1 MRGGWDIFQKKSKA
15 DVIELVFTPLR
26 DSSNRVSMG
35 SQYPIKQ
42 NKESIMTPDQINRQ
56 SKYVQEAFVQ
66 LLDERNNAHNRAEF
80 YHKET
85 KKLSGTVVFLFAII
99 GVMGMGILMMNNVIS
114 NQRVEMS
121 RMASEAYDN
130 AVANAEALKGN

>member
-15 DVIELVFTPLR
+15 VVIEFVFTPLR

-42 NKESIMTPDQINRQ
+42 KESIMTPEQINRQ

-85 KKLSGTVVFLFAII
+85 KKLSGTVVFMFAII
-99 GVMGMGILMMNNVIS
+99 GVMGMGLLMMNNVIS

-130 AVANAEALKGN
+130 AVANNEALKGN